1 MERPGPGVWL
11 QLRRDKRQ
19 NRPGYSCTS
28 AVYLLSQTH
37 KVHAQ
42 VNGASCKRYQVYGQK
57 QRRFF
62 QLKAVLT
69 VCKGSISKYSPA
81 RFVPVH
87 QRKYVTS

>member
-1 MERPGPGVWL
+1 M
-11 QLRRDKRQ
+11 RRS
-19 NRPGYSCTS
+19 NS
-28 AVYLLSQTH
+28 
-37 KVHAQ
+37 
-42 VNGASCKRYQVYGQK
+42 ASCKRYQVYGQK